1 MYLLNY
7 MFLYELRFTTAYVWS
22 TTKNTILERK
32 LYSFLMVL
40 NTYLNRLSIPRGT
53 FIHIMFDLAGTL
65 AEQVEYNKSYTYLY
79 LLALPLSHSV

>member
-1 MYLLNY
+1 
-7 MFLYELRFTTAYVWS
+7 
-22 TTKNTILERK
+22 
-32 LYSFLMVL
+32 MVL

-65 AEQVEYNKSYTYLY
+65 AKQVEYNKSYTYLY